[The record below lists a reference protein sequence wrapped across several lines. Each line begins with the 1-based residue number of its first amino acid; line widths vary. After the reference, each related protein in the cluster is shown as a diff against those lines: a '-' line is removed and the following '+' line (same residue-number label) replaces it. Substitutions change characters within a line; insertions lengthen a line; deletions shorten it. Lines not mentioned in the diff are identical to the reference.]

1 MRVIL
6 CLLAIL
12 LLGASRVFN
21 QQNMAIN
28 GIIKMEKEELKE
40 VEIELYDLYGQLID
54 RSSPTDEGYYLMPI
68 LDKDN
73 YVLKM
78 KQKEGYTFNPSE
90 IRINLKER
98 VNDDWHCNC
107 YEFNVDLCFILAIEE
122 D

>member
-1 MRVIL
+1 MRVISW
-6 CLLAIL
+6 LLAIL
-12 LLGASRVFN
+12 LLGASVVLN

-28 GIIKMEKEELKE
+28 GIIKMEKEELRE

-78 KQKEGYTFNPSE
+78 K
-90 IRINLKER
+90 
-98 VNDDWHCNC
+98 
-107 YEFNVDLCFILAIEE
+107 
-122 D
+122 